1 MKKKLYVD
9 AQLRVVSDVACAK
22 AIVNEFSDD
31 KLQIMF
37 LDPIDHDA
45 DMSKAIESCRIWISK
60 NYRHYYNKGRV
71 ILPKPEICL
80 LANKNCTKPCIVSCH
95 TSGKKNF
102 DTTYRRILISEF
114 GIKEYGWGNEK
125 RKNVYPAIYIL
136 KKKFLQINRNINLN
150 EYEFISPE
158 Q

>member
-9 AQLRVVSDVACAK
+9 SQLRVVSDISKAK
-22 AIVNEFSDD
+22 AIVNEFAED
-31 KLQIMF
+31 KFQIMF
-37 LDPIDHDA
+37 LSPIAHNV
-45 DMSKAIESCRIWISK
+45 DMVNAIEACRKWVSAH
-60 NYRHYYNKGRV
+60 YRHYYNKGRV

-80 LANKNCTKPCIVSCH
+80 LANKDCQKPIIVSCH
-95 TSGKKNF
+95 TSSKKNF
-102 DTTYRRILISEF
+102 GTCYRRILISDF

-136 KKKFLQINRNINLN
+136 KRKFFQINKHLNLN

-158 Q
+158 S